1 MKRSFYRRIVLIGV
15 VALLLLSVLSCTQES
30 PIILCNVKLNTDEA
44 SRAFNPVSFDNNLS
58 SPGYTLYYST
68 SYLGTDSSY
77 YRAVTDQVYDSNAG
91 ILLSQGRWAISCV
104 WKDSNDVIVAKGSTG
119 PIWVNLNTTSFLVY
133 LDEEGKGSVDFEYVV
148 NKVSS
153 ATNTVTDVKFNL
165 SLSKWD
171 GEKFVSIDGIT
182 TKEGTKETAENSLRI
197 RTYRDSFND
206 LEVGKY
212 VLILKTIDNTS
223 SQAAETILFTD
234 VIGFVVKPGHT
245 TVINGSCEVINGVSG
260 NNEYITWEPNPGNPS
275 TEKSNVLPVGGDTT
289 DSSGN
294 KVVLNDP
301 NLNLTDKTVI
311 IINKDTTN
319 NPKNED
325 KMSLGHTDQ
334 KDNQSNRII
343 TPNGGTAENP
353 IRFGINL
360 NGNDVVL
367 STLTSGFTSESSAII
382 SLPQY
387 SEMTIYN
394 SCDSKREAT
403 WAKMNT
409 TRLGDRRFEA
419 NVMLQG
425 GTLNVV
431 GPRQGS
437 ISNANIVFQGP
448 LWSDVNDRR
457 TMGAQEYQ
465 KQGSINVY
473 SPGGSV
479 VLDGDVT
486 LTGFAGISSW
496 ATKIATG
503 STFTETENDLSIC
516 LKNNATINAVG
527 DYTIDEGSIFTWDC
541 SDTAY
546 GIKLVGV
553 NNTDNTPKTG
563 GKIKIELNDGHIS
576 TKNVNKDNVPTSSK
590 KILTDEA
597 CIYIENFNG
606 NITINITNNSSLISE
621 SGTAIKIVN
630 CAGSTVKIKIETGC
644 IINSDIIIGSTT
656 LQLTKD
662 SDNRLTAPV
671 DETFTL

>member
-1 MKRSFYRRIVLIGV
+1 MKRFFSRNIILIGV
-15 VALLLLSVLSCTQES
+15 IALLLLSCTQEHS
-30 PIILCNVKLNTDEA
+30 VTLCNVRLNTEEA
-44 SRAFNPVSFDNNLS
+44 SRAFNPVTFNNNLS
-58 SPGYTLYYST
+58 SYTLYYTT
-68 SYLGTDSSY
+68 SYLGTDPSY
-77 YRAVTDQVYDSNAG
+77 YGVETDQKYDSNSG
-91 ILLSQGRWAISCV
+91 ILLSQGRWSIDCV
-104 WKDSNDVIVAKGSTG
+104 WKNKKGTVVAKGSTG

-133 LDEEGKGSVDFEYVV
+133 LDMEGIGSADFEYVV
-148 NKVSS
+148 NKASGNN
-153 ATNTVTDVKFNL
+153 NTVTDVKFNL

-171 GEKFVSIDGIT
+171 GEKLVSVDGIT
-182 TKEGTKETAENSLRI
+182 TLDGEKGTEGNCL

-212 VLILKTIDNTS
+212 VLVIKTIDNTPLE
-223 SQAAETILFTD
+223 ANDVLFTD
-234 VIGFVVKPGHT
+234 VIGFIVKPEHKT
-245 TVINGSCEVINGVSG
+245 IVVGSCEVIKGTSG
-260 NNEYITWEPNPGNPS
+260 KHEYITWEPNPAEPTIGN
-275 TEKSNVLPVGGDTT
+275 VVPVGGDTK

-294 KVVLNDP
+294 TVTNGALNDP
-301 NLNLTDKTVI
+301 KLNLKDETVI
-311 IINKDTTN
+311 VINKDTKN

-563 GKIKIELNDGHIS
+563 GKIKIELNNGHIS

-662 SDNRLTAPV
+662 HDNRLTAPV

>member
-171 GEKFVSIDGIT
+171 GEKLVSVDGIT
-182 TKEGTKETAENSLRI
+182 TLDGEKGTEGNCL

-212 VLILKTIDNTS
+212 VLVIKTIDNNPS
-223 SQAAETILFTD
+223 ETNDVLFTD
-234 VIGFVVKPGHT
+234 VIGFIVKPEHKT
-245 TVINGSCEVINGVSG
+245 IVVGSCEVIKGTSG
-260 NNEYITWEPNPGNPS
+260 KHEYITWEPNPAEPTIGN
-275 TEKSNVLPVGGDTT
+275 VVPVGGDTK

-294 KVVLNDP
+294 TVTNGALNDP
-301 NLNLTDKTVI
+301 NLNLKDETVI
-311 IINKDTTN
+311 VINKDTKN
-319 NPKNED
+319 NPKNEE
-325 KMSLGHTDQ
+325 KMNLGHSNS
-334 KDNQSNRII
+334 KDHQSNRVI
-343 TPNGGTAENP
+343 TPPSGTAEDPVN
-353 IRFGINL
+353 FGINL
-360 NGNDVVL
+360 NGTDVVL
-367 STLTSGFTSESSAII
+367 STVDYGYSSESSAII

-394 SCDSKREAT
+394 NCASKREAT
-403 WAKMNT
+403 WAKMET
-409 TRLGDRRFEA
+409 TPIGDRRYEA

-431 GPRQGS
+431 GPRTNS
-437 ISNANIVFQGP
+437 ISNADVIFQGP
-448 LWSDVNDRR
+448 LHSDVDNAE
-457 TMGAQEYQ
+457 TIGLNEYH
-465 KQGSINVY
+465 KQGAINVY
-473 SPGGSV
+473 SPGGSII
-479 VLDGDVT
+479 LDGKVSLIGAT
-486 LTGFAGISSW
+486 GISSW
-496 ATKIATG
+496 ATKKTDGSTLSEKSNTNITIKNGASINATG
-503 STFTETENDLSIC
+503 DFHYDI
-516 LKNNATINAVG
+516 INIPPFIYNKRV
-527 DYTIDEGSIFTWDC
+527 DC

-546 GIKLVGV
+546 GIKLIGESSTDDSSINITLDNGSITT
-553 NNTDNTPKTG
+553 NNIHIIDN
-563 GKIKIELNDGHIS
+563 N
-576 TKNVNKDNVPTSSK
+576 
-590 KILTDEA
+590 EA
-597 CIYIENFNG
+597 GIYIENFAG
-606 NITINITNNSSLISE
+606 AINITLINGSSITT
-621 SGTAIKIVN
+621 SGTAIKLVN
-630 CAGSTVKIKIETGC
+630 CTGEITIQVENGC
-644 IINSDIIIGSTT
+644 TISAPN
-656 LQLTKD
+656 QLYQNGTI
-662 SDNRLTAPV
+662 SSLI
-671 DETFTL
+671 